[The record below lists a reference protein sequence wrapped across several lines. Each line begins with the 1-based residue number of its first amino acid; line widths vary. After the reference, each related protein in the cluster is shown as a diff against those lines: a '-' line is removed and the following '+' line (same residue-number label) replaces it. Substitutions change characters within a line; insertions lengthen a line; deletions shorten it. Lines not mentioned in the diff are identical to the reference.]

1 MTVHRTFSRDDQI
14 SRLHQIVKF
23 HQVKEHINPR
33 SNAAVEE
40 AGYASA
46 RSAGSA
52 AARQGIDLRA
62 LLFKESGHNTKPG
75 IQTLHFIGVGTLL
88 RSKDISRAVSAVQ
101 GIFNVAQRLNARSI
115 LLKKEPV
122 EPNALHQMK
131 RFTHREEGLPL
142 SVEELGAERRRH
154 AAAHIGRGRAA

>member
-1 MTVHRTFSRDDQI
+1 MTVDRTFSRDDQI

-40 AGYASA
+40 AGYARA

-62 LLFKESGHNTKPG
+62 LLFKKSGHSTKPG
-75 IQTLHFIGVGTLL
+75 IQTLHFIGVGPLL
-88 RSKDISRAVSAVQ
+88 RTKDISRAVSAVQ
-101 GIFNVAQRLNARSI
+101 GIFHVAKCLNARSI
-115 LLKKEPV
+115 LLKKEAV